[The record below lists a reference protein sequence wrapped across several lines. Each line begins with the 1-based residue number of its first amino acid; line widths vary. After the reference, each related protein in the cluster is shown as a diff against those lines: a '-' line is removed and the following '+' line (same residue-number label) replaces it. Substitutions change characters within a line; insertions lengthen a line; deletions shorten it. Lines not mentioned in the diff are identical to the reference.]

1 MGSGYFNVQKKEVLV
16 MESETK
22 EFVQLVRLYAVKEKE
37 LPYGKK
43 ELNDSAKV
51 VELSRQILKNQDR
64 EYILAIAMDART
76 KPVAVEIV
84 AIGTV
89 NQAVIEPR
97 DLFKHAIIS
106 NAAGVVMVH
115 NHPSGNPSPSEEDYK
130 ITAKIND
137 AGRLLGIPLLDHIIV
152 GDDSYFSFKENN
164 KI

>member
-1 MGSGYFNVQKKEVLV
+1 

-37 LPYGKK
+37 LPYVKK
-43 ELNDSAKV
+43 KLNESAKV

-97 DLFKHAIIS
+97 DI
-106 NAAGVVMVH
+106 
-115 NHPSGNPSPSEEDYK
+115 
-130 ITAKIND
+130 
-137 AGRLLGIPLLDHIIV
+137 
-152 GDDSYFSFKENN
+152 
-164 KI
+164 

>member
-1 MGSGYFNVQKKEVLV
+1 

-43 ELNDSAKV
+43 ELND
-51 VELSRQILKNQDR
+51 LSRQILKNQDR

-97 DLFKHAIIS
+97 DLFKYAIIS

-152 GDDSYFSFKENN
+152 GDDSYFSFKENKDKEN
-164 KI
+164 E

>member
-16 MESETK
+16 MGSETK

-76 KPVAVEIV
+76 KPVL
-84 AIGTV
+84 
-89 NQAVIEPR
+89 R
-97 DLFKHAIIS
+97 YL
-106 NAAGVVMVH
+106 
-115 NHPSGNPSPSEEDYK
+115 
-130 ITAKIND
+130 
-137 AGRLLGIPLLDHIIV
+137 GRLWWDMCVKMKSGLWRDCRYG
-152 GDDSYFSFKENN
+152 F
-164 KI
+164 

>member
-1 MGSGYFNVQKKEVLV
+1 

-37 LPYGKK
+37 LTYGKK

-84 AIGTV
+84 AIGSVKRSVGIKKRRYFVHRFSGQTEQEQRTYQTGITV
-89 NQAVIEPR
+89 V
-97 DLFKHAIIS
+97 
-106 NAAGVVMVH
+106 
-115 NHPSGNPSPSEEDYK
+115 SESWNTVEDIRFAD
-130 ITAKIND
+130 ITNRST
-137 AGRLLGIPLLDHIIV
+137 GRARMDTGY
-152 GDDSYFSFKENN
+152 GK
-164 KI
+164 

>member
-1 MGSGYFNVQKKEVLV
+1 MGSGYFNVQKEEVLV
-16 MESETK
+16 MGSETK

-37 LPYGKK
+37 LTYGKK

-97 DLFKHAIIS
+97 DI
-106 NAAGVVMVH
+106 
-115 NHPSGNPSPSEEDYK
+115 
-130 ITAKIND
+130 
-137 AGRLLGIPLLDHIIV
+137 
-152 GDDSYFSFKENN
+152 
-164 KI
+164 